1 MKTSAIIRIIA
12 WSVIAIFL
20 TVVLVNVINGNG
32 MNLGALRGFNIN
44 FSGYSFENINKY
56 SVAEDTV
63 NVKDIKNIDI
73 DWISGKVRIEEYD
86 GDSIQFYEESSSN
99 LSEDNKMRYLAE
111 NGTLKIKFKKPYK
124 SIISFNNYLNKTLV
138 IRMPSSGENN
148 LNEFTLDVVS
158 ASVEIDALKADKVSI
173 EAVSGDI
180 TIKNLISDKLD
191 VETVS
196 GDMNVHANVDSVDF
210 ESVSGDLVLDLENCP
225 RGIDAEAVSGR
236 VDIFLPENDGFTVR
250 YDSVSGKFK
259 CDFEVSITK
268 KEAVYKNGKAK
279 FDIETVSG
287 GINVN
292 RK

>member
-12 WSVIAIFL
+12 WSAIAIFL
-20 TVVLVNVINGNG
+20 TIVLVNVLNGNG
-32 MNLGALRGFNIN
+32 LGLRGLTGFSIN
-44 FSGYSFENINKY
+44 LSGYSFENINKY
-56 SVAEDTV
+56 SVAESAV
-63 NVKDIKNIDI
+63 NVKDIKKIDA
-73 DWISGKVRIEEYD
+73 DWISGKVKIEEYD
-86 GDSIQFYEESSSN
+86 GNTIQFYEEASSN
-99 LSEDNKMRYLAE
+99 LSEDNKMRYLVE
-111 NGTLKIKFKKPYK
+111 NGTLKIKFKKPNK
-124 SIISFNNYLNKTLV
+124 GIFSFNNSLNKTLV
-138 IRMPSSGENN
+138 IRMPLSEENS
-148 LNEFTLDVVS
+148 LKEFILDVVS
-158 ASVEIDALKADKVSI
+158 ASVEIEALKADNVSI
-173 EAVSGDI
+173 EAVSGYI

-196 GDMNVHANVDSVDF
+196 GDMNVHANVNSVDV

>member
-12 WSVIAIFL
+12 WSAIAVFL
-20 TVVLVNVINGNG
+20 TIVLVNVLNGNG
-32 MNLGALRGFNIN
+32 MGLGSLGGFNIN
-44 FSGYSFENINKY
+44 FSGYSFQNVNKY
-56 SVAEDTV
+56 SVAENTV
-63 NVKDIKNIDI
+63 NVKDIRNIDI
-73 DWISGKVRIEEYD
+73 DWISGKVKIEEYD
-86 GDSIQFYEESSSN
+86 GDGIEFYEESSSDLN
-99 LSEDNKMRYLAE
+99 EDNKMIYLVE

-124 SIISFNNYLNKTLV
+124 GIISFNKLLNKTLV
-138 IRMPSSGENN
+138 IRMPLSEENS

-158 ASVEIDALKADKVSI
+158 SSVEIEALRADKVSI
-173 EAVSGDI
+173 DAVSGDI

-196 GDMNVHANVDSVDF
+196 GDMNVHANVNSVDF

-225 RGIDAEAVSGR
+225 KGIDAEAVSGR